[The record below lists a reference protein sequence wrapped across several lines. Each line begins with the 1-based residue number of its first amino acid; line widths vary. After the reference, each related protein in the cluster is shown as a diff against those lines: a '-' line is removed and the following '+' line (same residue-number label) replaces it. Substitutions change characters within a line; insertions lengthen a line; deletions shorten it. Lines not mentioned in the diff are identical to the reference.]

1 MTPLGNALN
10 AAREGCYRRVI
21 DNSATRLDPSLHSEI
36 YNLYTTTKVSQR
48 QHANIYE
55 ASKSRIKQIILAR
68 RAEEIEPVLCA
79 ESASVSANVRQKNAT
94 VRKIGKPRNLKIT
107 RAIIF
112 GN

>member
-10 AAREGCYRRVI
+10 VAREGCYRRVI

-55 ASKSRIKQIILAR
+55 ASKSRIKQIILAQ
-68 RAEEIEPVLCA
+68 RAEEIEPVY
-79 ESASVSANVRQKNAT
+79 
-94 VRKIGKPRNLKIT
+94 VRKMSRSCQTYGRKARQYERSESRDL
-107 RAIIF
+107 
-112 GN
+112 